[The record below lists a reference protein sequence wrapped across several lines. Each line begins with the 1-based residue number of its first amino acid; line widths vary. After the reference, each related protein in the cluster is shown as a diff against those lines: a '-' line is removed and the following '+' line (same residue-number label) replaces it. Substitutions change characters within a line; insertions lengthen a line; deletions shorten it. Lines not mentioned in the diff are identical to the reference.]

1 MKYYRLFKNARFM
14 AMPPEGTDP
23 IGNGGGGGGGN
34 PEEHNN
40 EPNGPTLEEALAEL
54 AKERASNAKNKAAL
68 DKALSEN
75 GNLTKQ
81 LRTKMTAEEQEAE
94 IKKAADEAKDARL
107 AELET
112 QLRTMNYSKRFMGM
126 GMDEKTAEALS
137 DTLGDIPDPDKFFS
151 DLDKFIKVAVKKAGE
166 ESLQQFLKDRPDIKA
181 GNGDPDKNTLAQEK
195 AKRLAHR
202 NVQANTD
209 ILSHYIQGG
218 KK

>member
-14 AMPPEGTDP
+14 AMLPEGTDP

-94 IKKAADEAKDARL
+94 IKKAEDEAKDARL

-151 DLDKFIKVAVKKAGE
+151 DLDKFIKAAVKKAGE

-181 GNGDPDKNTLAQEK
+181 GNGDSDKNTLAQEK